1 MYLMKPL
8 YIGLIALA
16 LLGSG
21 VAASSVAG
29 FGPIAYITYHIISN
43 QGNENITILPANID
57 LGNLTPGMKGNVT
70 ANATITLSKADNY
83 TIMLLHVEKL
93 KKDFSSFVVEIT
105 IDNQTFN
112 VSEDN
117 PYHVIQL
124 QNGTYQVII
133 KIFYTV
139 SMNPKGDLNVSNE
152 PLLIIHP
159 GIVKDNGDHG
169 HGNHDHGDHGN
180 GNQNSQGRNDN
191 QDDDQ
196 NDS

>member
-1 MYLMKPL
+1 
-8 YIGLIALA
+8 
-16 LLGSG
+16 
-21 VAASSVAG
+21 
-29 FGPIAYITYHIISN
+29 
-43 QGNENITILPANID
+43 
-57 LGNLTPGMKGNVT
+57 MKGNVT

>member
-1 MYLMKPL
+1 MKPL

-43 QGNENITILPANID
+43 QGNENITIIPANIN

-70 ANATITLSKADNY
+70 TNATITLTKSDNY
-83 TIMLLHVEKL
+83 TVMLLHVEKL
-93 KKDFSSFVVEIT
+93 KKDFSRFVVEIT

-112 VSEDN
+112 VSEHH

-124 QNGTYQVII
+124 QNGTYQVVI

-159 GIVKDNGDHG
+159 GIMKDHG
-169 HGNHDHGDHGN
+169 DHDHGDHGN

-191 QDDDQ
+191 QDNDQ